1 MGGCCSSKH
10 NRRRGGYFGDD
21 FFEEKAYEDDDEEDD
36 MRYGEKGARIR
47 LRGSSTYTS
56 MYTQQGRKGI
66 NQDAMTIWENFTG
79 EKDMVLCGV
88 FDGHGPYGHKVARH
102 VRDNLATKLSK
113 VIDQSKFNSCKYGDV
128 DLAADRDLNNNTSDD
143 NNKDKDSHGND
154 DNNSNVVLSLSS
166 WEACLIKSFK
176 EMDEDLSLDSTID
189 SFCSGSTAVT
199 VVKQGDN
206 LIIANLGDSRAILGT
221 RGDRNQL
228 ITVPLTVDLK
238 PDIPS
243 EAERIKKC
251 KGRVFAADEE
261 PDVCRIWMPEDDCP
275 GLAMARAFGDFCLKD
290 YGLISIPDVSYRRLT
305 PNDQFVVLAT
315 DGIWDAL
322 TNSEVVKI
330 VGSAK
335 KRSSAAKMVVNRAVR
350 SWRCKYP
357 GSRVDD
363 CAVVILFFNDQ
374 PSLLLNKS
382 YSSSSSISR
391 PSSTHRN
398 HYHLS
403 LSQSFK
409 SFTSCDAAPADDDDD
424 QDHDHEHHHDRVG
437 YDHSSSMRICS
448 PSSSQDHNHNNQEWY
463 ALEGVS
469 RVNSIVRLPRFLS
482 FGKRSTTSATSTDYH
497 AVQSS

>member
-1 MGGCCSSKH
+1 MGGCCSTSKH

-21 FFEEKAYEDDDEEDD
+21 FFEEKPYEDYDEEDD

-47 LRGSSTYTS
+47 LRGSSKFTS

-102 VRDNLATKLSK
+102 VRDNLPTKLSK
-113 VIDQSKFNSCKYGDV
+113 AIEQSKVNSTKYDDV
-128 DLAADRDLNNNTSDD
+128 DIRDLSNNNSNNTTRDDD
-143 NNKDKDSHGND
+143 NIDSKDVEN
-154 DNNSNVVLSLSS
+154 DNNSNVVLPLSS

-176 EMDEDLSLDSTID
+176 EMDEDLGLDSSID

-199 VVKQGDN
+199 VVKQGEN

-221 RGDRNQL
+221 RGDKNQL
-228 ITVPLTVDLK
+228 IPVPLTVDLK

-243 EAERIKKC
+243 EAERIKNC
-251 KGRVFAADEE
+251 RGRVFAADEE

-322 TNSEVVKI
+322 SNNEVVKI

-335 KRSSAAKMVVNRAVR
+335 KRSAAAKMVVCRAVR

-357 GSRVDD
+357 GSKVDD
-363 CAVVILFFNDQ
+363 CAVVILFLNEQ
-374 PSLLLNKS
+374 PSLLPSKS
-382 YSSSSSISR
+382 YSSSSTTSR
-391 PSSTHRN
+391 HKGNR
-398 HYHLS
+398 LS

-409 SFTSCDAAPADDDDD
+409 SFASCDAALDKDNDCDPDPED
-424 QDHDHEHHHDRVG
+424 QDHRHDQVEF
-437 YDHSSSMRICS
+437 DHSSSIRICS
-448 PSSSQDHNHNNQEWY
+448 PPSQDHNDNDNHNQEWV
-463 ALEGVS
+463 ALDGVN

-482 FGKRSTTSATSTDYH
+482 FGKYSTTTTDH
-497 AVQSS
+497 NHRAVQSS